1 MRRRLWPSLR
11 AAPPRRLQRD
21 GGPGAPQA
29 EAARAAER
37 AAGAADP
44 LAGPSPS
51 GKAMRIL
58 RRSNRT
64 YDTARFAQ
72 PQIRIRH
79 RKAKGKR
86 SPCYVLR
93 CGCCDEELEIHYSE
107 DGLEIGGVNGAID
120 DWREIL
126 LPLLLIEERGRRL
139 LTTARGKR
147 RRACRQIAAAT
158 GAPRRP

>member
-1 MRRRLWPSLR
+1 M
-11 AAPPRRLQRD
+11 
-21 GGPGAPQA
+21 
-29 EAARAAER
+29 EAAAAG
-37 AAGAADP
+37 GAADP
-44 LAGPSPS
+44 LARPSAS

-64 YDTARFAQ
+64 YDTARFGQ

-79 RKAKGKR
+79 RKAKGKG

-126 LPLLLIEERGRRL
+126 LPLLLIEERGGRL
-139 LTTARGKR
+139 LDTARGTR
-147 RRACRQIAAAT
+147 RTACQQVAAAS
-158 GAPRRP
+158 GAARRP